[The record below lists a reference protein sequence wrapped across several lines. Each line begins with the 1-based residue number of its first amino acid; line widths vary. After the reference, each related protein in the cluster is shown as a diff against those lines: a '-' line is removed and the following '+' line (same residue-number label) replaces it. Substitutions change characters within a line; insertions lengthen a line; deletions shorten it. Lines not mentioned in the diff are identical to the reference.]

1 MRVGACG
8 CEQTW
13 EEEMGICLKGL
24 LAGLALSTVF
34 AVGGGG
40 AARAAGD
47 EIVVGAPISLTGSQA
62 GDGQEEK
69 WAYEQAVADI
79 NKTGGVTIKGK
90 KMPVR
95 LVIADDESSEGK
107 VAAAVENL
115 VKAQKVDILLSTHSG
130 PMNLAGAIVAEKYKK
145 FYMITTAFPFMWQPY
160 KFKYSALFFFHPGPA
175 AEVPF
180 QIWDKLPANQK
191 PKRPALIT
199 EDTPDGKGFAGG
211 FVAAAKKYGYEFA
224 VNEAWATGAT
234 DDSALITKLK
244 AANVDAMLVFGS
256 PSDTITLVRQMKE
269 LGFSVPYF
277 HGWKGTWTGEFH
289 DALGRDSDY
298 ILTDGFW
305 SESFPYPGAKEL
317 GARYDKE
324 FKKDSV
330 TVGAFYANAQVLFQ
344 AIERAGSTDAEAVHK
359 AIFNQEFK
367 DTVVG
372 PLKFDETGFALITS
386 VATQWWQGKHQLIFP
401 NGNWTYRPAPAW
413 NKR

>member
-34 AVGGGG
+34 AVGGG

-90 KMPVR
+90 KVPVR

-160 KFKYSALFFFHPGPA
+160 KFKYSALFL
-175 AEVPF
+175 
-180 QIWDKLPANQK
+180 LPS
-191 PKRPALIT
+191 RPRRR
-199 EDTPDGKGFAGG
+199 
-211 FVAAAKKYGYEFA
+211 
-224 VNEAWATGAT
+224 
-234 DDSALITKLK
+234 SALPDMGQASGEPETETSRADHRGYAGRQGLRRR
-244 AANVDAMLVFGS
+244 
-256 PSDTITLVRQMKE
+256 VRRR
-269 LGFSVPYF
+269 
-277 HGWKGTWTGEFH
+277 GEKVR
-289 DALGRDSDY
+289 LR
-298 ILTDGFW
+298 ICR
-305 SESFPYPGAKEL
+305 E
-317 GARYDKE
+317 
-324 FKKDSV
+324 
-330 TVGAFYANAQVLFQ
+330 
-344 AIERAGSTDAEAVHK
+344 
-359 AIFNQEFK
+359 
-367 DTVVG
+367 
-372 PLKFDETGFALITS
+372 
-386 VATQWWQGKHQLIFP
+386 
-401 NGNWTYRPAPAW
+401 
-413 NKR
+413 

>member
-1 MRVGACG
+1 MAVN
-8 CEQTW
+8 
-13 EEEMGICLKGL
+13 LKGM
-24 LAGLALSTVF
+24 LAGLALAGVL
-34 AVGGGG
+34 AGGGPG
-40 AARAAGD
+40 LARAAGD

-62 GDGQEEK
+62 GDGQEQQ

-79 NKTGGVTIKGK
+79 NKTGGITIAGK
-90 KMPVR
+90 KHPVR
-95 LVIADDESSEGK
+95 LVVADDESSEGK
-107 VAAAVENL
+107 VASALENL
-115 VKAQKVDILLSTHSG
+115 IKVQKVDVLLSTHSG

-160 KFKYSALFFFHPGPA
+160 KFKYSALFFFHPEPA

-180 QIWDKLPANQK
+180 EIWKSLPEDQR
-191 PKRPALIT
+191 PKRPALIS
-199 EDTPDGKGFAGG
+199 EDSPDGKGFAGG
-211 FVAAAKKYGYEFA
+211 FLAAAKKYGYDFA
-224 VNEAWATGAT
+224 VNEAWSIGST

-269 LGFSVPYF
+269 LKFSVPYF

-289 DALGRDSDY
+289 DALGPDSDY

-317 GARYDKE
+317 GERYDAQ

-344 AIERAGSTDAEAVHK
+344 AIERAGSTDATALHD
-359 AIFNQEFK
+359 AIFGHEFK

-372 PLKFDETGFALITS
+372 DLKFDKTGFALISS
-386 VATQWWQGKHQLIFP
+386 VATQWWQGKHRLIYP
-401 NGNWTYRPAPAW
+401 NGDWTFRPAPAW
-413 NKR
+413 DKR